1 MQKTWIRLLAGC
13 LALLIN
19 FTSTSAVWAA
29 TSQKAIEPKFQG
41 VPLQCYMTLAD
52 TGATPEAR
60 VAAYTEIAGKYAD
73 AQRLDQAKKV
83 LGKSLTTAAA
93 IADPSLKAFAFL
105 DTAGSFTKLSQP
117 KLAVQALDKSL
128 TISKTLPDPVDR
140 VFATIKIAEAYG
152 EAGKKETAEN
162 LLTEATKSMPE
173 IFNPYVRSRAF
184 AAVANVYT
192 TLGDDFQSESAIS
205 AATELLPMIED
216 GNARA
221 RAQVEITGSYA
232 QAGNHAEAV
241 ASLGQ
246 TFRSFDDIRDQTI
259 ALAIEA
265 DKKTKENAK
274 KPDSKLK
281 STLNSKV
288 SSKTDSQEESQ
299 PSPDAEAVKKS
310 AIATAEKLKMR
321 SLFLVTGQYLA
332 SKQYEKAL
340 EVIGNLDDNFVEK
353 SIGLANVA
361 IAYVKDKK
369 IDVATPLFEQSVQSL
384 TKVASSIDA
393 VTLLIEVARQ
403 YQTIKLPELA
413 IKAWDQALAIGK
425 NLPQPAERLFALNTL
440 ASNYAEF
447 GLNDKVPPILEESLA
462 LAKTAPDINIRSR
475 AFADVSN
482 TYWAI
487 GQRDRAKE
495 VSQTIENPLEKE
507 QLTKLFACAS

>member
-1 MQKTWIRLLAGC
+1 MQKTWIKLLAGC

-19 FTSTSAVWAA
+19 LTTTSAVWAV
-29 TSQKAIEPKFQG
+29 TSQKEIEPKFQG

-83 LGKSLTTAAA
+83 LGKSLITAGA

-140 VFATIKIAEAYG
+140 VFASIKIAEAYG
-152 EAGKKETAEN
+152 EAGKKAAAEN
-162 LLTEATKSMPE
+162 LLTEANKSMPE

-241 ASLGQ
+241 ASLGK
-246 TFRSFDDIRDQTI
+246 TFRAFDDIRDQTI

-274 KPDSKLK
+274 QSESKI
-281 STLNSKV
+281 
-288 SSKTDSQEESQ
+288 SSKTDGQEEAKS
-299 PSPDAEAVKKS
+299 SPDVEGVKTS

-321 SLFLVTGQYLA
+321 SLFLVAGQYLA
-332 SKQYEKAL
+332 SKQYDKAL
-340 EVIGNLDDNFVEK
+340 EVIGNLDDSFVEK

-369 IDVATPLFEQSVQSL
+369 IDVATPLFEQSVESL
-384 TKVASSIDA
+384 TKVAPSIDV

-403 YQTIKLPELA
+403 YQTIKLPDLA

-487 GQRDRAKE
+487 GQRDRAKQ

-507 QLTKLFACAS
+507 QLTRLFACAG